1 MIDPALLGRLS
12 RIVGADGIAA
22 GRHQAEVYSYDASL
36 ATGVPDAV
44 VLPADTEQ
52 TAAVVRLAAEAGI
65 PFVPRGF
72 GTNLSGGSVA
82 PRGGLVI
89 GLARLN
95 RILEMRPEGRYAVAQ
110 AGVTNLEL
118 QDALAPLGFYFAPD
132 PASQKVATL
141 GGNVGENSGGPHCL
155 KYGVTT
161 NHVLGM
167 TLVLADGQVVRVGG
181 PALDPPGY
189 DLRGLVVGSEGTLAI
204 ITELVVRILPSPE
217 SVLTLLV
224 VYDDVADA
232 ARSVSDITAA
242 GIVPA
247 TLEMMDATVM
257 RAVEESKPCGFPL
270 DAVAVLIAEV
280 DGPAV
285 GLADQARR
293 IGQICTANR
302 CRQVRQAKDAAERD
316 LLWAGRRGAFGA
328 IARLA
333 PSFLVA
339 DCTVP
344 RTHLPEALARV
355 ATIAAK
361 HELAHG
367 NVFHAGDGNLHPLL
381 LFDSRNADQVR
392 RVHEAGREIMEACA
406 ALGGTITGEHGVGM
420 EKADAMRLVFS
431 EDDLEFQ
438 RRLRAAFDPRE
449 LLNPAKVLPAAIGSA
464 DSARPASPQLPL
476 RGEYPGNEAP
486 PGDKELRGDVEL
498 PGEVEFVPAD
508 VAEACEI
515 VRRAGAQQRALAP
528 CGNGTQWELGNW
540 LDRPATPLRS
550 LKLAAVV
557 EHDPANQVV
566 AIGAGM
572 PLDALQDLLAG
583 HGQWLPLRPP
593 LQTKHTVG
601 GTVAL
606 GACGPE
612 RLRYGAPRDLLLGLK
627 FVSGTGRLIAAGGRV
642 VKNVAGYDLTRLL
655 AGSAGTLGLLTELTF
670 RVLPLPQSCTAVV
683 ASGSLAQCGSAAAA
697 LLRSKL
703 EPNFLVAVPAESSLR
718 PGGDASWQLAAG
730 FEGFRQTVDFQ
741 AESCRTLMEKAGL
754 GRAAARDYAPR
765 EGICRGFF
773 ETLYQAPIVL
783 RADLP
788 PDRVAP
794 LVSAHGELLR
804 DWAVL
809 VDLGCGR
816 ITAAASSFA
825 ERAWGE
831 WCGIARK
838 AGGHCV
844 LEKVPEAVRR
854 ACDVFGPPREEWP
867 IVQRIKAAL
876 DPQRVFAPG
885 RLPGRK

>member
-1 MIDPALLGRLS
+1 MIDPTLLVRLS
-12 RIVGADGIAA
+12 RIVGADRVAA
-22 GRHQAEVYSYDASL
+22 DRHQAEVYSYDASL
-36 ATGVPDAV
+36 AVGAPDAV
-44 VLPADTEQ
+44 VLPADTHE

-89 GLARLN
+89 ELARLN
-95 RILEMRPEGRYAVAQ
+95 RILEIRPEGRYAVAQ

-118 QDALAPLGFYFAPD
+118 QNALAPLGFYFAPD

-141 GGNVGENSGGPHCL
+141 GGNAGENSGGPHCL

-189 DLRGLVVGSEGTLAI
+189 DLRGLLVGSEGTLGI

-217 SVLTLLV
+217 SVITLLV

-270 DAVAVLIAEV
+270 DAAAVLIAEV

-285 GLADQARR
+285 GLADQAQQ

-392 RVHEAGREIMEACA
+392 RVHEAGREIMAACA

-420 EKADAMRLVFS
+420 EKSDAMRLVFS
-431 EDDLEFQ
+431 EDDLELQ
-438 RRLRAAFDPRE
+438 RRLRAALDPYE
-449 LLNPAKVLPAAIGSA
+449 LLNPAKVLPPVIGGT
-464 DSARPASPQLPL
+464 DSAQPTSRQLPPEREL
-476 RGEYPGNEAP
+476 SQQREP
-486 PGDKELRGDVEL
+486 PRDGEL
-498 PGEVEFVPAD
+498 PGERELVPAD
-508 VAEACEI
+508 VGEACEI
-515 VRRAGAQQRALAP
+515 VRRACVERRALAP
-528 CGNGTQWELGNW
+528 CGHGTQWEFGNC
-540 LDRPATPLRS
+540 LDRAATPLRS
-550 LKLAAVV
+550 LRLAAVA

-572 PLDALQDLLAG
+572 PLESLQDLLGG

-593 LQTKHTVG
+593 LGKRHTAG
-601 GTVAL
+601 GVAAL

-627 FVSGTGRLIAAGGRV
+627 FVSGTGRLIGAGGRV

-655 AGSAGTLGLLTELTF
+655 AGSAGTLGFLTELTF

-683 ASGSLAQCGSAAAA
+683 ASGSWAQCGSAAAA

-703 EPNFLVAVPAESSLR
+703 EPNFLVAVPEESSLR
-718 PGGDASWQLAAG
+718 TDGNPSWQLVAG

-741 AESCRTLMEKAGL
+741 AESCRAVMEKAGL
-754 GRAAARDYAPR
+754 GRAAARDYSPR
-765 EGICRGFF
+765 EGMCQEFF
-773 ETLYQAPIVL
+773 ETLYQAPVVL

-794 LVSAHGELLR
+794 LLSAHGELLR
-804 DWAVL
+804 DASVL
-809 VDLGCGR
+809 VDFGCGR
-816 ITAAASSFA
+816 ITAAAPSLPD
-825 ERAWGE
+825 RAWDE
-831 WCGIARK
+831 WCSVARE
-838 AGGHCV
+838 AGGHCI
-844 LEKVPEAVRR
+844 LEKAPEPLRR
-854 ACDVFGPPREEWP
+854 AHDVFGPAREDWP
-867 IVQRIKAAL
+867 LMHRLKAAL
-876 DPQRVFAPG
+876 DPHRVFAPG
-885 RLPGRK
+885 RMPGRF

>member
-1 MIDPALLGRLS
+1 MDATLLGRLS
-12 RIVGADGIAA
+12 QVVGADGVAA
-22 GRHQAEVYSYDASL
+22 DRCQAEVYSYDASL

-52 TAAVVRLAAEAGI
+52 TAAVVGLAAEAGI

-95 RILEMRPEGRYAVAQ
+95 RVLEIRPEGRYAVAQ
-110 AGVTNLEL
+110 AGATNLEL
-118 QDALAPLGFYFAPD
+118 QNALAPLGFYFAPD

-141 GGNVGENSGGPHCL
+141 GGNAAENSGGPHCL

-167 TLVLADGQVVRVGG
+167 TLVLSDGQVVRVGG

-189 DLRGLVVGSEGTLAI
+189 DLRGLMVGSEGTLAV
-204 ITELVVRILPSPE
+204 ITELVVRILPLPE

-232 ARSVSDITAA
+232 ARSVSEIIAA

-247 TLEMMDATVM
+247 TLEMMDAAVM

-270 DAVAVLIAEV
+270 DAAAVLIAEV
-280 DGPAV
+280 DGPVV
-285 GLADQARR
+285 GLAEQARR
-293 IGQICTANR
+293 IGEICTANR
-302 CRQVRQAKDAAERD
+302 CRQVRQAKDAAERE

-344 RTHLPEALARV
+344 RTHLPDALARV
-355 ATIAAK
+355 AAIAAR
-361 HELAHG
+361 HGLPHG

-381 LFDSRNADQVR
+381 LFDSRNADEVR

-420 EKADAMRLVFS
+420 EKADALRLVFS

-438 RRLRAAFDPRE
+438 RRLRTAFDPRE
-449 LLNPAKVLPAAIGSA
+449 LLNPAKVLPAAIGA
-464 DSARPASPQLPL
+464 ELPRDAESPRNKESPGEAEL
-476 RGEYPGNEAP
+476 RGEPEFR
-486 PGDKELRGDVEL
+486 PGDVGD
-498 PGEVEFVPAD
+498 
-508 VAEACEI
+508 ACEI
-515 VRRAGAQQRALAP
+515 VRRACVERRALVP
-528 CGNGTQWELGNW
+528 CGNGTQFEFGNFP
-540 LDRPATPLRS
+540 DRPATPLRS
-550 LKLAAVV
+550 LRLAAVV

-572 PLDALQDLLAG
+572 PLGALQDLLAG

-593 LQTKHTVG
+593 LQAKHTVG
-601 GTVAL
+601 GVVAL

-655 AGSAGTLGLLTELTF
+655 AGSAGTLGLLTELCF
-670 RVLPLPQSCTAVV
+670 RVLPLPESCTAAV
-683 ASGSLAQCGSAAAA
+683 ASGSLAQCSSAAAA
-697 LLRSKL
+697 VLRSKL
-703 EPNFLVAVPAESSLR
+703 EPNFLVAVPEEGPLHA
-718 PGGDASWQLAAG
+718 GGSAPWQLLAG

-741 AESCRTLMEKAGL
+741 VESCRGLLEKAGL
-754 GRAAARDYAPR
+754 GRVAARDYPPR
-765 EGICRGFF
+765 DGVCQGPF
-773 ETLYQAPIVL
+773 ESLYQAPVVL

-788 PDRVAP
+788 PDRAAP

-804 DWAVL
+804 DWGVL

-816 ITAAASSFA
+816 ITAGGPSLPDG
-825 ERAWGE
+825 AWDA

-838 AGGHCV
+838 AGGHCI
-844 LEKVPEAVRR
+844 LEKAPGPVRR
-854 ACDVFGPPREEWP
+854 ACDVFGPPREDWP
-867 IVQRIKAAL
+867 LMHRIKEAL
-876 DPQRVFAPG
+876 DPHRVFAPG
-885 RLPGRK
+885 RMPGRK

>member
-1 MIDPALLGRLS
+1 MIEPTLLRRLR
-12 RIVGADGIAA
+12 RIVGPDRVAA
-22 GRHQAEVYSYDASL
+22 GRCQSEVYSYDASL
-36 ATGVPDAV
+36 AAGAPDAV
-44 VLPADTEQ
+44 VLPADTEEVS
-52 TAAVVRLAAEAGI
+52 AVVRLAAEAGV

-95 RILEMRPEGRYAVAQ
+95 RILEIRPEGRYAVAQ

-118 QDALAPLGFYFAPD
+118 QNALAPLGFYFAPD

-161 NHVLGM
+161 NHILGM

-181 PALDPPGY
+181 PDLDPPGY
-189 DLRGLVVGSEGTLAI
+189 DLRGLLAGSEGTLAI
-204 ITELVVRILPSPE
+204 ITELVVRILPLPE

-247 TLEMMDATVM
+247 TLEMMDAAVM

-270 DAVAVLIAEV
+270 DAAAVLIAEV
-280 DGPAV
+280 DGSAV

-293 IGQICTANR
+293 IGEICTANH

-316 LLWAGRRGAFGA
+316 LLWSGRRGAFGA

-355 ATIAAK
+355 AAIAAR
-361 HELAHG
+361 HELPYG

-381 LFDSRNADQVR
+381 LFDSRNADEVR
-392 RVHEAGREIMEACA
+392 RVHEAGREIMEACT

-431 EDDLEFQ
+431 DDDLEFQ
-438 RRLRAAFDPRE
+438 RRVRAAFDPRE
-449 LLNPAKVLPAAIGSA
+449 LLNPAKVLPAAIGTADAAGSA
-464 DSARPASPQLPL
+464 TPQQPPSGEL
-476 RGEYPGNEAP
+476 RGEKEVP
-486 PGDKELRGDVEL
+486 PDEGFL
-498 PGEVEFVPAD
+498 PAD
-508 VAEACEI
+508 ASEACEI
-515 VRRAGAQQRALAP
+515 VRRACAEHGALAP
-528 CGNGTQWELGNW
+528 CGNGTQLEFGNC

-557 EHDPANQVV
+557 EHDPSNQVV

-572 PLDALQDLLAG
+572 PLESLQDLLAT

-593 LQTKHTVG
+593 LGKTHTLG
-601 GTVAL
+601 GIVAL

-627 FVSGTGRLIAAGGRV
+627 FVSGTGRLIRAGGRV

-683 ASGSLAQCGSAAAA
+683 ASGSLPQCSSAAAA
-697 LLRSKL
+697 VLRSKL
-703 EPNFLVAVPAESSLR
+703 EPNLLVAVPEEGSLR
-718 PGGDASWQLAAG
+718 AGGNAPWQLLAG
-730 FEGFRQTVDFQ
+730 FEGFRQTVEFQ
-741 AESCRTLMEKAGL
+741 GESCRGLFEKAGL

-765 EGICRGFF
+765 EGMCRAFF
-773 ETLYQAPIVL
+773 EAVFQSPVVL

-788 PDRVAP
+788 PDRVGRLLSAQGEP
-794 LVSAHGELLR
+794 LQG
-804 DWAVL
+804 WAVV
-809 VDLGCGR
+809 VDFGCGR
-816 ITAAASSFA
+816 ITAAGPSLPDG
-825 ERAWGE
+825 AWDA
-831 WCGIARK
+831 WCGVARK
-838 AGGHCV
+838 AGGHCI
-844 LEKVPEAVRR
+844 LEKAPEAVRR
-854 ACDVFGPPREEWP
+854 ACDVFGQAREDWP
-867 IVQRIKAAL
+867 LMHRLKAAL
-876 DPQRVFAPG
+876 DPHRVFAPG
-885 RLPGRK
+885 RMPGRK